1 MPSSAS
7 AHATDSTQTTSPA
20 DVTSR
25 HCVPL
30 DGVRGLA
37 VLLVLAYDCL
47 KVPYDGYPWTL
58 AIRKLS
64 AAGWIGVDLFF
75 VLSGFLITG
84 VLLQTRGCPGYFRS
98 FMLRRAVRI
107 FPLYYATLLMV
118 YVVLPVLLFRV
129 APSSHL
135 AQTLGDLQR
144 DQNWFWCYMQNWLF
158 AIRGSWPSDRVLNH
172 FWSLAIEEQFYL
184 VWPLVVAICSRR
196 QLGRL
201 CGVLIVGAFTLRTVC
216 QTSGVSPTATY
227 VMTFTRLDGLAA
239 GALLA
244 IALQN
249 RTWTSHVRRWAPRVL
264 IAISP
269 LIVLAD
275 WRWSLFK
282 TESFLAY
289 TVGHSAVA
297 LLFAALIGTAT
308 TCHDRHPI
316 ARLFSL
322 RLFTAL
328 GLYSYAIYVCH
339 RWVYAGV
346 KQWDWSSL
354 PTPIQGYAI
363 FGATLA
369 LSTLAA
375 AVSWRCLESPF
386 LRLKKWIPRPSH
398 SEAGNLPQDDKA
410 TSATP
415 LLDAAESTGISG
427 SERGKQL
434 DHEEKP
440 SRESEPILAGGR

>member
-1 MPSSAS
+1 MSSS
-7 AHATDSTQTTSPA
+7 TPAHVTDSTQTSSSA

-47 KVPYDGYPWTL
+47 KVPYDGAPWTL
-58 AIRKLS
+58 AVRKLS

-118 YVVLPVLLFRV
+118 YVILPGLLAWA
-129 APSSHL
+129 APSSAL
-135 AQTLGDLQR
+135 AQTMGDLQR
-144 DQNWFWCYMQNWLF
+144 DQGWFWSYMQNWLF

-201 CGVLIVGAFTLRTVC
+201 CGVLIVGALILRTVC
-216 QTSGVSPTATY
+216 LTSGVSPTATY
-227 VMTFTRLDGLAA
+227 VMTITRVDGLAA

-244 IALQN
+244 IALQDH
-249 RTWTSHVRRWAPRVL
+249 TWASRIRLWAPRVL

-269 LIVLAD
+269 LVLLAD

-289 TVGHSAVA
+289 TVGHSTAA
-297 LLFAALIGTAT
+297 LLFAALIGTAA
-308 TCHDRHPI
+308 TCHDRHFI

-328 GLYSYAIYVCH
+328 GVYSYAIYVCH

-346 KQWDWSSL
+346 KQWDWTSL
-354 PTPIQGYAI
+354 PDSVQGYAI
-363 FGATLA
+363 FGMTLA
-369 LSTLAA
+369 MSTLAA
-375 AVSWRCLESPF
+375 AISWRCLESPF

-398 SEAGNLPQDDKA
+398 NDSAPVA
-410 TSATP
+410 SATP
-415 LLDAAESTGISG
+415 LLDAAASAGISTSDAG
-427 SERGKQL
+427 ESL
-434 DHEEKP
+434 DHEEEP
-440 SRESEPILAGGR
+440 SRASEPALAGSR